1 MHLRPLHALLD
12 ILRRNAFLKPAVLI
26 IYSVALLVSRHPIH
40 LNLATPRSYVT
51 RKVEGDSKYFQF
63 HKFAL
68 RQMISSIR
76 KRSIVAI
83 HVLVWSLYITS
94 NLLIQQLFYP
104 GFDDWFGNIFDKLA
118 LILVFYINAHY
129 VVERFGKPRTIIVL
143 VILTVLEFGLYLGLL
158 YSFQQFI
165 SPLIYGEAASD
176 SIFKYFFWGAFYNF
190 LPFLG
195 FSYGY
200 WYILRVIRK
209 QQEINQLL
217 IEGQREKEE
226 KLRLAKE
233 RLFYEYSFLQAQI
246 NPHFL
251 FNTLNF
257 FYSRTLPYSKEVSDG
272 IMKLSDIIRYALEN
286 REDNDGKVLLK
297 KEIDHLQ
304 NVIDISQLRFENKL
318 NIQFS
323 IKGNPAGH
331 RIIPLV
337 LITLAENAF
346 KHGDL
351 ANEKYPLVLSL
362 CISEFERRLQFKVS
376 NKKRNGVVELS
387 SGIGMQNIRE
397 RLKWVYQDNYDLVVQ
412 DEKEFYSVELI
423 LNL

>member
-1 MHLRPLHALLD
+1 M
-12 ILRRNAFLKPAVLI
+12 
-26 IYSVALLVSRHPIH
+26 
-40 LNLATPRSYVT
+40 
-51 RKVEGDSKYFQF
+51 
-63 HKFAL
+63 
-68 RQMISSIR
+68 
-76 KRSIVAI
+76 
-83 HVLVWSLYITS
+83 
-94 NLLIQQLFYP
+94 
-104 GFDDWFGNIFDKLA
+104 
-118 LILVFYINAHY
+118 FYINAH
-129 VVERFGKPRTIIVL
+129 VVLERFARPKAIILL
-143 VILTVLEFGLYLGLL
+143 VILTVLEFGVYLGLL
-158 YSFQQFI
+158 YSFQNFI
-165 SPLIYGEAASD
+165 SPLIYGEAATD
-176 SIFKYFFWGAFYNF
+176 VMFKYFFWGAFYNF

-272 IMKLSDIIRYALEN
+272 IMKLSDIMRYALDN
-286 REDNDGKVLLK
+286 REDADGKVLLK

-304 NVIDISQLRFENKL
+304 NVIDISQLRFDNKL
-318 NIQFS
+318 NIRFS
-323 IKGNPAGH
+323 VKGNPDGH

-351 ANEKYPLVLSL
+351 ANEAYPLEISL
-362 CISEFERRLQFKVS
+362 CISEEEKRLHFKVR
-376 NKKRNGVVELS
+376 NKKRNAVSEFS
-387 SGIGMQNIRE
+387 SGIGMQNIQE
-397 RLKWVYQDNYDLVVQ
+397 RLKWVYQENYELKVQ
-412 DEKEFYSVELI
+412 DQEDFYSVELL